1 MDGCAH
7 EMIHAFNAILMS
19 IVRFVYKGEYVIFKE
34 NKKERISEVFPFVIS
49 IVVFNEQKE
58 KRKKKNK

>member
-1 MDGCAH
+1 
-7 EMIHAFNAILMS
+7 MS